1 MSNERLEKI
10 IVKRNALEALAQKYP
25 DVLKDEFAANC
36 GEDLKLESKIRDNYR
51 EKVDANR
58 ELQIGIVGR
67 VKAGK
72 SSLLNALLFDGKT
85 ILPKAATPMTAALT
99 VLSYSD
105 KLEVKIRF
113 FEENDFAALRDKSA
127 VYEKKL
133 KELIEAK
140 VEEDKVKAE
149 KNPVKRFDETQS
161 RERAEHS
168 AKRTLNDDVGLSGA
182 YDQYQKIKASSIAEK
197 DVVGKIVTLYPKSL
211 EEISSMLADYVGSDG
226 KYMPFTQSV
235 EIAYPNEKLK
245 GMRVVDTPG
254 FNDPVP
260 SREERAYQLLK
271 ASDVVLI
278 LSNAGRYLDKTD
290 MEVLEKITTKDGL
303 RELFVVASQI
313 DTQLYGDEYQG
324 FGGDVFKVRDEIGKR
339 LAEQTTSVLASLN
352 QTGAF
357 DQLVNDDGN
366 RIVLTSGECL
376 SMYLTFDRKA
386 EWDSGK
392 QKTWELLCSNFKDYF
407 SDNDENTSRE
417 SLKQLGNTTLVEQ
430 KLEEVKKKKDEI
442 LANSGN
448 QICQSLENAVE
459 SLKQNMA
466 KALASQISRIQ
477 TCNLDTLQN
486 EKNGIES
493 FCMKVEPGISRAVS
507 ESVADWRSETTRSL
521 VSFVNTLCGDARSE
535 ASQAKSEFT
544 RSHSYTTGHLWWKKD
559 HHYTTNH
566 TRVSVV
572 QLRASVE
579 DYVSKVNNSIKM
591 EVLEELEQLKRK
603 ISSKIAIVWAEKAAE
618 QSLDSDAVA
627 NRIRAIIEGLNLPD
641 FKLPEGDL
649 PHELKGSGSVE
660 DEQGDNVMA
669 VCRAH
674 ISKLANTLSTD
685 LTDEIARYASAISKA
700 DIAKELLSRYHK
712 QLDNLIKDIQNKEQ
726 SIAMYESVKKE
737 LENVA

>member
-10 IVKRNALEALAQKYP
+10 IEKRNALESLAKKYP
-25 DVLKDEFAANC
+25 DVLGDEFAANC
-36 GEDLKLESKIRDNYR
+36 GEDLKLEEKIRENYR

-58 ELQIGIVGR
+58 ELQIGVVGR

-72 SSLLNALLFDGKT
+72 SSLLNALLFEGKT

-99 VLSYSD
+99 VLSYSE

-140 VEEDKVKAE
+140 VEEDKVKAA
-149 KNPVKRFDETQS
+149 KNPLKKFDPVQS
-161 RERAEHS
+161 RERAERS
-168 AKRTLNDDVGLSGA
+168 AKRTLGDDVGLFGA
-182 YDQYQKIKASSIAEK
+182 FDQYQKIKESSIAES
-197 DVVGKIVTLYPKSL
+197 DVAGKIVTLHPKSL

-245 GMRVVDTPG
+245 GVRLVDTPG

-260 SREERAYQLLK
+260 SRNERAYQLLK

-278 LSNAGRYLDKTD
+278 LSPAGRYLDETD
-290 MEVLEKITTKDGL
+290 KEVLEKITVKEGL

-313 DTQLYGDEYQG
+313 DTQLYGDEYQD
-324 FGGDVFKVRDEIGKR
+324 FGGDVFRVRNEIGKR
-339 LAEQTTSVLASLN
+339 LSEQTVSVLSSLN
-352 QTGAF
+352 HDGIF
-357 DQLVNDDGN
+357 DQLVNDN
-366 RIVLTSGECL
+366 ASRIVLTSGDCH

-386 EWDSGK
+386 EWDGNKK
-392 QKTWELLCSNFKDYF
+392 QVWENLCSEFRDYF
-407 SDNDENTSRE
+407 SDNDANTSKE
-417 SLKQLGNTTLVEQ
+417 SLKRLGNTAFVEQ
-430 KLEEVKKKKDEI
+430 KLDEVKKKKDEI
-442 LANSGN
+442 LADSGN

-459 SLKQNMA
+459 SLKQGMC

-493 FCMKVEPGISRAVS
+493 FCLKVEPGISRAVN
-507 ESVADWRSETTRSL
+507 ESVADWRSETTRSMI
-521 VSFVNTLCGDARSE
+521 SFVNSLCGDAKSD
-535 ASQAKSEFT
+535 AAQAKTEFT
-544 RSHSYTTGHLWWKKD
+544 RHHSYTTGWIFKD
-559 HHYTTNH
+559 YHEYTTHH
-566 TRVSVV
+566 TRVSIV

-579 DYVSKVNNSIKM
+579 DFISKVNNSIKM

-603 ISSKIAIVWAEKAAE
+603 ISSKISIVWAEKAAE

-641 FKLPEGDL
+641 FKLPEDDL
-649 PHELKGSGSVE
+649 PKELKASGSAE

-669 VCRAH
+669 ICRAC
-674 ISKLANTLSTD
+674 ISKLANTLSSK
-685 LTDEIARYASAISKA
+685 LTDEIARYASAITKA
-700 DIAKELLSRYHK
+700 DVAKELLSRYHT
-712 QLDNLIKDIQNKEQ
+712 QLDNLIKDIQNKEE

-737 LENVA
+737 LECVA

>member
-10 IVKRNALEALAQKYP
+10 IAKRNALETLAQKYP

-105 KLEVKIRF
+105 KLDVKIRF

-140 VEEDKVKAE
+140 VEEDKVKAD

-161 RERAEHS
+161 RERAERS

-278 LSNAGRYLDKTD
+278 LSPAGRYLDETD
-290 MEVLEKITTKDGL
+290 KEVLEKITVKDGL

-313 DTQLYGDEYQG
+313 DTQLYGDEYQDL
-324 FGGDVFKVRDEIGKR
+324 GGDVFGVRDEIGKR
-339 LAEQTTSVLASLN
+339 LSGQTTSVLSSLN
-352 QTGAF
+352 QAGVF
-357 DQLVNDDGN
+357 DQLINDDGN
-366 RIVLTSGECL
+366 RIVLTSGDCH

-386 EWDSGK
+386 EWDSNKK
-392 QKTWELLCSNFKDYF
+392 QIWDNLCSEFRDYF
-407 SDNDENTSRE
+407 SDKDDNTSRE
-417 SLKQLGNTTLVEQ
+417 SLKRLGNTALVEQ
-430 KLEEVKKKKDEI
+430 KLENVKKKKDEI

-507 ESVADWRSETTRSL
+507 ESVADWRSETTRSMI
-521 VSFVNTLCGDARSE
+521 SFVNALCGDA
-535 ASQAKSEFT
+535 KSDAAQSKTEFT
-544 RSHSYTTGHLWWKKD
+544 RHHSYSTGWIFKD
-559 HHYTTNH
+559 YHEYTTHH
-566 TRVSVV
+566 TRVSIV

-579 DYVSKVNNSIKM
+579 DFISKVNNSIKM

-603 ISSKIAIVWAEKAAE
+603 ISSKISIVWAEKAAE

-641 FKLPEGDL
+641 FKLPEDDL
-649 PHELKGSGSVE
+649 PKELKASGSAE

-669 VCRAH
+669 ICRAC
-674 ISKLANTLSTD
+674 ISKLANTLSSK
-685 LTDEIARYASAISKA
+685 LTDEIARYASAITKA
-700 DIAKELLSRYHK
+700 DVAKELLSRYHT

-737 LENVA
+737 LECVA

>member
-10 IVKRNALEALAQKYP
+10 IEKRNALESLAKKYP
-25 DVLKDEFAANC
+25 DVLGDEFAANC
-36 GEDLKLESKIRDNYR
+36 GEDLKLEEKIRENYR

-105 KLEVKIRF
+105 QLEVKIRF

-127 VYEKKL
+127 VYERKL

-140 VEEDKVKAE
+140 VEEDRKKAE
-149 KNPVKRFDETQS
+149 KNPVKGFNEAQS
-161 RERAEHS
+161 RERAERS
-168 AKRTLNDDVGLSGA
+168 AKRTLGDDVGLSGA
-182 YDQYQKIKASSIAEK
+182 YDQYQKIKESSIAEC
-197 DVVGKIVTLYPKSL
+197 DVVGKIVTLHPKSL
-211 EEISSMLADYVGSDG
+211 EEISSKLADYVGSEG

-245 GMRVVDTPG
+245 GMRIVDTPG

-278 LSNAGRYLDKTD
+278 LSPAGRYLDETD
-290 MEVLEKITTKDGL
+290 KEVLEKITVKDGL

-313 DTQLYGDEYQG
+313 DTQLYGDEYQD
-324 FGGDVFKVRDEIGKR
+324 FGGDVFRVRDEIGKR
-339 LAEQTTSVLASLN
+339 LSEQTVSVLSSLN
-352 QTGAF
+352 QAGIF

-366 RIVLTSGECL
+366 RIILTSGDCH
-376 SMYLTFDRKA
+376 SMYLTFDKKV
-386 EWDSGK
+386 EWDSNKK
-392 QKTWELLCSNFKDYF
+392 QIWDNLCSDFRDYF
-407 SDNDENTSRE
+407 SDKDGNTSRE
-417 SLKQLGNTTLVEQ
+417 SLKRLGNTALVER
-430 KLEEVKKKKDEI
+430 KLEDVKKKKDDI

-459 SLKQNMA
+459 SLKQGMC

-486 EKNGIES
+486 EKNGIET
-493 FCMKVEPGISRAVS
+493 FCLKVEPGISRAVS
-507 ESVADWRSETTRSL
+507 ECVADWRSETTRSM

-535 ASQAKSEFT
+535 AAQAKSEFT
-544 RSHSYTTGHLWWKKD
+544 RHHSYTTGILFWKKSHD
-559 HHYTTNH
+559 YTTNH
-566 TRVSVV
+566 TRVSVI

-579 DYVSKVNNSIKM
+579 DYISKVNNSIKM

-618 QSLDSDAVA
+618 QSLDGDAVA
-627 NRIRAIIEGLNLPD
+627 NRIRAIIEGLDLPD

-649 PHELKGSGSVE
+649 PQELRGSGSVE

-669 VCRAH
+669 ICRAH
-674 ISKLANTLSTD
+674 ISKLANTLSSK
-685 LTDEIARYASAISKA
+685 LTDEISRYASAISKA
-700 DIAKELLSRYHK
+700 DLAKELLSRYHT

-737 LENVA
+737 LESVA

>member
-10 IVKRNALEALAQKYP
+10 IEKRNALESLAKKYP
-25 DVLKDEFAANC
+25 DVLGDEFAANC
-36 GEDLKLESKIRDNYR
+36 GEDLKLEEKTRENYR

-58 ELQIGIVGR
+58 ELQIGVVGR

-72 SSLLNALLFDGKT
+72 SSLLNALLFEGKT

-99 VLSYSD
+99 VLSYSE

-140 VEEDKVKAE
+140 VEEDKVKAA
-149 KNPVKRFDETQS
+149 KNPLKKFDSAQS
-161 RERAEHS
+161 RERAERS
-168 AKRTLNDDVGLSGA
+168 VKRTLGDDVGLFGA
-182 YDQYQKIKASSIAEK
+182 FDQYQKIKESSIAEC
-197 DVVGKIVTLYPKSL
+197 DVAGKIVTLHPKSL
-211 EEISSMLADYVGSDG
+211 EEISSMFADYVGSDG

-245 GMRVVDTPG
+245 GVRLVDTPG

-260 SREERAYQLLK
+260 SRNERAYQLLK

-278 LSNAGRYLDKTD
+278 LSPAGRYLDETD
-290 MEVLEKITTKDGL
+290 KEVLEKITVKEGL

-313 DTQLYGDEYQG
+313 DTQLYGDEYQD
-324 FGGDVFKVRDEIGKR
+324 FGGDVFRVRDEIGKR
-339 LAEQTTSVLASLN
+339 LSEQTVSVLSSLN
-352 QTGAF
+352 HDGIF
-357 DQLVNDDGN
+357 DQLVNDN
-366 RIVLTSGECL
+366 ASRIVLTSGDCH

-386 EWDSGK
+386 EWDGNKK
-392 QKTWELLCSNFKDYF
+392 QVWENLCSDFRDYF
-407 SDNDENTSRE
+407 SDNDANTSKE
-417 SLKQLGNTTLVEQ
+417 SLKRLGNTAFVEQ
-430 KLEEVKKKKDEI
+430 KLDEVKKKKDEI
-442 LANSGN
+442 LADSGN
-448 QICQSLENAVE
+448 HICQSLENAVE
-459 SLKQNMA
+459 SLKQGMC

-493 FCMKVEPGISRAVS
+493 FCLKVEPGISRAVN
-507 ESVADWRSETTRSL
+507 ESVADWRSETTRSMI
-521 VSFVNTLCGDARSE
+521 SFVNSLCGDAKSD
-535 ASQAKSEFT
+535 AAQAKTEFT
-544 RSHSYTTGHLWWKKD
+544 RHHSYTTGWIFKD
-559 HHYTTNH
+559 YHEYTTHH
-566 TRVSVV
+566 TRVSKV

-579 DYVSKVNNSIKM
+579 DFISKVNNSIKM

-603 ISSKIAIVWAEKAAE
+603 ISSKISIVWAEKAAE

-641 FKLPEGDL
+641 FKLPEDDL
-649 PHELKGSGSVE
+649 PKELKASGSAE
-660 DEQGDNVMA
+660 DEQGDNMMA
-669 VCRAH
+669 ICRAC
-674 ISKLANTLSTD
+674 ISKLANTLSSK
-685 LTDEIARYASAISKA
+685 LTDEIARYASAITKA
-700 DIAKELLSRYHK
+700 DVAKELLSRYHT
-712 QLDNLIKDIQNKEQ
+712 QLDNLIKDIQNKEE

-737 LENVA
+737 LECVA

>member
-10 IVKRNALEALAQKYP
+10 IAKRNALEVLAQKYP

-36 GEDLKLESKIRDNYR
+36 GEDLKLEEKIRENYR

-72 SSLLNALLFDGKT
+72 SSLLNALLFEGKT

-161 RERAEHS
+161 RERAERS

-182 YDQYQKIKASSIAEK
+182 YDQYQKIKVSSIAEK

-211 EEISSMLADYVGSDG
+211 EDISSMLADYVGSDG

-245 GMRVVDTPG
+245 GMRIVDTPG

-278 LSNAGRYLDKTD
+278 LSPAGRYLDETD
-290 MEVLEKITTKDGL
+290 KEVLEKITVKDGL

-313 DTQLYGDEYQG
+313 DTQLYGDEYQD
-324 FGGDVFKVRDEIGKR
+324 FGGDVFRVRDEIGKR
-339 LAEQTTSVLASLN
+339 LSEQTVSVLSSLN
-352 QTGAF
+352 QAGIF

-366 RIVLTSGECL
+366 RIILTSGDCH
-376 SMYLTFDRKA
+376 SMYLTFDQKA
-386 EWDSGK
+386 EWDSNKK
-392 QKTWELLCSNFKDYF
+392 QIWDNLCSDFRDYF
-407 SDNDENTSRE
+407 SDKDGNTSRE
-417 SLKQLGNTTLVEQ
+417 SLKRLGNTALVER
-430 KLEEVKKKKDEI
+430 KLEDVKKKKDDI

-493 FCMKVEPGISRAVS
+493 FCMKVEPGISRSVS
-507 ESVADWRSETTRSL
+507 ESVADWRSETTRSM

-535 ASQAKSEFT
+535 AAQAKSEFT
-544 RSHSYTTGHLWWKKD
+544 RHHSYTTGILFWKKSHD
-559 HHYTTNH
+559 YTTSH

-579 DYVSKVNNSIKM
+579 DYISKVNNSIKM

-618 QSLDSDAVA
+618 QSLDGDAVA
-627 NRIRAIIEGLNLPD
+627 NRIRAIIEGLDLSD

-649 PHELKGSGSVE
+649 PQELRGSGSVE

-669 VCRAH
+669 ICRAH
-674 ISKLANTLSTD
+674 ISKLANTLSSK
-685 LTDEIARYASAISKA
+685 LTDEIARYASAITKA
-700 DIAKELLSRYHK
+700 DVAKELLSRYHK

>member
-10 IVKRNALEALAQKYP
+10 IEKRNALESLAKKYT
-25 DVLKDEFAANC
+25 DVLGDEFAANC
-36 GEDLKLESKIRDNYR
+36 GEDLKLEEKIRENYR

-58 ELQIGIVGR
+58 ELQIGVVGR

-72 SSLLNALLFDGKT
+72 SSLLNALLFEGKT

-99 VLSYSD
+99 VLSYSE

-127 VYEKKL
+127 VYEKKQ

-140 VEEDKVKAE
+140 VEEDKVKAA
-149 KNPVKRFDETQS
+149 KNPLKKFDPVQS
-161 RERAEHS
+161 RERAERS
-168 AKRTLNDDVGLSGA
+168 AKRTLGDDVGLFGA
-182 YDQYQKIKASSIAEK
+182 FDQYQKIKESSIAES
-197 DVVGKIVTLYPKSL
+197 DVAGKIVTLHPKSL

-245 GMRVVDTPG
+245 GVRLVDTPG

-260 SREERAYQLLK
+260 SRNERAYQLLK

-278 LSNAGRYLDKTD
+278 LSPAGRYLDETD
-290 MEVLEKITTKDGL
+290 KEVLEKITVKEGL

-313 DTQLYGDEYQG
+313 DTQLYGDEYQD
-324 FGGDVFKVRDEIGKR
+324 FGGDVFRVRDEIGKR
-339 LAEQTTSVLASLN
+339 LSEQTVSVLSSLN
-352 QTGAF
+352 HDGIF
-357 DQLVNDDGN
+357 DQLVNDN
-366 RIVLTSGECL
+366 ASRIVLTSGDCH

-386 EWDSGK
+386 EWDGNKK
-392 QKTWELLCSNFKDYF
+392 QVWENLCSDFRDYF
-407 SDNDENTSRE
+407 SDNDANTSKE
-417 SLKQLGNTTLVEQ
+417 SLKRLGNTAFVEQ
-430 KLEEVKKKKDEI
+430 KLDEVKKKKDEI
-442 LANSGN
+442 LADSGN

-459 SLKQNMA
+459 SLKQGMC

-493 FCMKVEPGISRAVS
+493 FCLKVEPGISRAVN
-507 ESVADWRSETTRSL
+507 ESVADWRSETTRSMI
-521 VSFVNTLCGDARSE
+521 SFVNSLCGDAKSD
-535 ASQAKSEFT
+535 AAQAKTEFT
-544 RSHSYTTGHLWWKKD
+544 RHHSYTTGWIFKD
-559 HHYTTNH
+559 YHEYTTHH
-566 TRVSVV
+566 TRVSIV

-579 DYVSKVNNSIKM
+579 DFISKVNNSIKM

-603 ISSKIAIVWAEKAAE
+603 ISSKISIVWAEKAAE

-641 FKLPEGDL
+641 FKLPEDDL
-649 PHELKGSGSVE
+649 PKELKTSGSAE

-669 VCRAH
+669 ICRAC
-674 ISKLANTLSTD
+674 ISKLANTLSSK
-685 LTDEIARYASAISKA
+685 LTDEIARYASAITKA
-700 DIAKELLSRYHK
+700 DVAKELLSRYHT
-712 QLDNLIKDIQNKEQ
+712 QLDNLIKDIQNKEE

-737 LENVA
+737 LECVA

>member
-10 IVKRNALEALAQKYP
+10 IAKRNALETLAQKYP

-140 VEEDKVKAE
+140 VEEDKVKAD

-161 RERAEHS
+161 RERAERS

-182 YDQYQKIKASSIAEK
+182 YDQYQKIKASSIVEK

-278 LSNAGRYLDKTD
+278 LSPAGRYLDETD
-290 MEVLEKITTKDGL
+290 KEVLEKITVKDGL

-313 DTQLYGDEYQG
+313 DTQLYGDEYQDL
-324 FGGDVFKVRDEIGKR
+324 GGDVFGVRDEIGKR
-339 LAEQTTSVLASLN
+339 LSGQTTSVLSSLN
-352 QTGAF
+352 QAGVF
-357 DQLVNDDGN
+357 DQLINDDGD
-366 RIVLTSGECL
+366 RIVLTSGDCH

-386 EWDSGK
+386 EWDSNKK
-392 QKTWELLCSNFKDYF
+392 QIWDNLCSEFRDFF
-407 SDNDENTSRE
+407 SDKDDCTSRE
-417 SLKQLGNTTLVEQ
+417 SLKRLGNTALVEQ
-430 KLEEVKKKKDEI
+430 KLEDVKKKKDEI

-466 KALASQISRIQ
+466 KALASQILRIQ

-493 FCMKVEPGISRAVS
+493 FCMKVEPGISRTVS
-507 ESVADWRSETTRSL
+507 ESVADWRSETTRSMI
-521 VSFVNTLCGDARSE
+521 SFVNALCGDAKSD
-535 ASQAKSEFT
+535 AAQAKTEFT
-544 RSHSYTTGHLWWKKD
+544 RHHSYTTGWFFKD
-559 HHYTTNH
+559 YHEYTTHH
-566 TRVSVV
+566 TRVSIV

-579 DYVSKVNNSIKM
+579 DFISKVNNSIKM

-603 ISSKIAIVWAEKAAE
+603 ISSKISIVWAEKAAE

-641 FKLPEGDL
+641 FKLPEDDL
-649 PHELKGSGSVE
+649 PKELKASGSVE

-669 VCRAH
+669 ICRVC
-674 ISKLANTLSTD
+674 ISKLANTLSSK
-685 LTDEIARYASAISKA
+685 LTDEIARYASAITKA
-700 DIAKELLSRYHK
+700 DVAKELLSRYHT
-712 QLDNLIKDIQNKEQ
+712 QLDNLIKDIQNKEE

-737 LENVA
+737 LECVA

>member
-10 IVKRNALEALAQKYP
+10 IAKRNALETLAQKYP

-140 VEEDKVKAE
+140 VEEDKVKAD

-161 RERAEHS
+161 RERAERS

-182 YDQYQKIKASSIAEK
+182 YDQYQKIKASSIVEK

-278 LSNAGRYLDKTD
+278 LSPAGRYLDETD
-290 MEVLEKITTKDGL
+290 KEVLEKITVKDGL

-313 DTQLYGDEYQG
+313 DTQLYGDEYQDL
-324 FGGDVFKVRDEIGKR
+324 GGDVFGVRDEIGKR
-339 LAEQTTSVLASLN
+339 LSGQTTSVLSSLN
-352 QTGAF
+352 QAGVF
-357 DQLVNDDGN
+357 DQLINDDGD
-366 RIVLTSGECL
+366 RIVLTSGDCH

-386 EWDSGK
+386 EWDSNKK
-392 QKTWELLCSNFKDYF
+392 QIWDNLCSEFRDFF
-407 SDNDENTSRE
+407 SDKDDCTSRE
-417 SLKQLGNTTLVEQ
+417 SLKRLGNTALVEQ
-430 KLEEVKKKKDEI
+430 KLEDVKKKKDEI

-466 KALASQISRIQ
+466 KALASQILRIQ

-493 FCMKVEPGISRAVS
+493 FCMKVEPGISRTVS
-507 ESVADWRSETTRSL
+507 ESVADWRSETTRSMI
-521 VSFVNTLCGDARSE
+521 SFVNALCGDAKSD
-535 ASQAKSEFT
+535 AAQAKTEFT
-544 RSHSYTTGHLWWKKD
+544 RHHSYTTGWFFKD
-559 HHYTTNH
+559 YHEYTTHH
-566 TRVSVV
+566 TRVSIV

-579 DYVSKVNNSIKM
+579 DFISKVNNSIKM

-603 ISSKIAIVWAEKAAE
+603 ISSKISIVWAEKAAE

-641 FKLPEGDL
+641 FKLPEDDL
-649 PHELKGSGSVE
+649 PKELKASGSVE

-669 VCRAH
+669 ICRAC
-674 ISKLANTLSTD
+674 ISKLANTLSSK
-685 LTDEIARYASAISKA
+685 LTDEIARYASAITKA
-700 DIAKELLSRYHK
+700 DVAKELLSRYHT
-712 QLDNLIKDIQNKEQ
+712 QLDNLIKDIQNKEE
-726 SIAMYESVKKE
+726 SIAMYESVNKE
-737 LENVA
+737 LECVA